1 MRLIISLLSILIIFI
16 LYFYVYEKNFNKKN
30 DQEVQEIKQDKIELQ
45 NKLTDLTSLSNRIS
59 KKNIYLD
66 LGQLDT
72 NEIEISVTNGPAF
85 KKVNNFEE
93 SFQDIIPGDIL
104 NINLFG
110 NIFQEEIKSVEKSSK
125 NKIVKTF
132 SQAKENESFV
142 VIGEEL
148 AFGKFHINEKVF
160 LLKSDSKMTYIVNTA
175 EAGLV
180 IPQFS
185 EEAYSTRQEYQ
196 SNLEYRVN

>member
-1 MRLIISLLSILIIFI
+1 MKKLKILLLLFLHVSCTSETDNTNCMDCGEGLLDGY
-16 LYFYVYEKNFNKKN
+16 LYK
-30 DQEVQEIKQDKIELQ
+30 EVT
-45 NKLTDLTSLSNRIS
+45 LTDIPKLS
-59 KKNIYLD
+59 
-66 LGQLDT
+66 
-72 NEIEISVTNGPAF
+72 EIEISAINGPAF

-125 NKIVKTF
+125 NKIVTTY
-132 SQAKENESFV
+132 SQAEENESFV

-160 LLKSDSKMTYIVNTA
+160 LLKRDSKMTYIVNTA

-185 EEAYSTRQEYQ
+185 EEDYSTRQE
-196 SNLEYRVN
+196 

>member
-1 MRLIISLLSILIIFI
+1 MRLIFSLLSILIIFI

-66 LGQLDT
+66 LGQFDT
-72 NEIEISVTNGPAF
+72 NEIEISVINGPAF

-125 NKIVKTF
+125 NKIVKTY
-132 SQAKENESFV
+132 SQAEENESFV

-160 LLKSDSKMTYIVNTA
+160 LLKRDSKMTYLVNTA

-185 EEAYSTRQEYQ
+185 EEDYSTRQE
-196 SNLEYRVN
+196 

>member
-1 MRLIISLLSILIIFI
+1 MKLIISLLSILIIFI

-66 LGQLDT
+66 LGQFDT
-72 NEIEISVTNGPAF
+72 NEIEISVINGPAF

-125 NKIVKTF
+125 NKIVKTY
-132 SQAKENESFV
+132 SQAEENESFV

-160 LLKSDSKMTYIVNTA
+160 LLKRDSKITYIVNTA

-185 EEAYSTRQEYQ
+185 EEDYSTRQE
-196 SNLEYRVN
+196 

>member
-1 MRLIISLLSILIIFI
+1 MRLIISLLSIVLIFI
-16 LYFYVYEKNFNKKN
+16 LYFYINEKNFDKKN
-30 DQEVQEIKQDKIELQ
+30 DQEVLQIKQDKTELQ

-66 LGQLDT
+66 LGQFDT
-72 NEIEISVTNGPAF
+72 NEIEISVINGPAF

-125 NKIVKTF
+125 NKIVKTY
-132 SQAKENESFV
+132 SQAEENESFV

-160 LLKSDSKMTYIVNTA
+160 LLKRDSKMTYLVNTA

-185 EEAYSTRQEYQ
+185 EEDYSTRQE
-196 SNLEYRVN
+196 

>member
-1 MRLIISLLSILIIFI
+1 MRLIISLLTILIIFI

-59 KKNIYLD
+59 RKNIYLD
-66 LGQLDT
+66 LGQFDT
-72 NEIEISVTNGPAF
+72 DEIEISVINGSAF

-110 NIFQEEIKSVEKSSK
+110 NTFQEEIKSVEKSSK
-125 NKIVKTF
+125 NKIVKTY
-132 SQAKENESFV
+132 SQAEENESFV

-160 LLKSDSKMTYIVNTA
+160 LLKKDSKMTYLVNTA

-185 EEAYSTRQEYQ
+185 EEDFSTRQE
-196 SNLEYRVN
+196 

>member
-1 MRLIISLLSILIIFI
+1 MRLIISLLSLVIVFI
-16 LYFYVYEKNFNKKN
+16 LYFYIYEKNFNKKN
-30 DQEVQEIKQDKIELQ
+30 DQEVLEIKQDKTELQ

-66 LGQLDT
+66 LGQFDT
-72 NEIEISVTNGPAF
+72 SEIEISAINGPAF

-125 NKIVKTF
+125 NKIVKTY

-160 LLKSDSKMTYIVNTA
+160 LLKRDSKMTYLVNTS
-175 EAGLV
+175 EADLV
-180 IPQFS
+180 VPQFS
-185 EEAYSTRQEYQ
+185 EEDYSTRQE
-196 SNLEYRVN
+196 

>member
-30 DQEVQEIKQDKIELQ
+30 DQGVQEIKQDKIELQ

-59 KKNIYLD
+59 KKNIHLD
-66 LGQLDT
+66 LGQFDT
-72 NEIEISVTNGPAF
+72 NEIEISVINGPAF

-125 NKIVKTF
+125 NKIVKTY
-132 SQAKENESFV
+132 SQAEENESFV

-160 LLKSDSKMTYIVNTA
+160 LLKRDSKMTYLVNTA

-185 EEAYSTRQEYQ
+185 EEDYSTRQE
-196 SNLEYRVN
+196 

>member
-66 LGQLDT
+66 LGQFNT
-72 NEIEISVTNGPAF
+72 SEIEISAINGPAF

-110 NIFQEEIKSVEKSSK
+110 KIFQEEIKSVEKSSK
-125 NKIVKTF
+125 NKIVKTY
-132 SQAKENESFV
+132 SQAEENESFV

-160 LLKSDSKMTYIVNTA
+160 LLKRDSKMTYIVNTA

-185 EEAYSTRQEYQ
+185 EEDYSTRQE
-196 SNLEYRVN
+196 

>member
-30 DQEVQEIKQDKIELQ
+30 DQEVQDIKQDKIELQ

-125 NKIVKTF
+125 NKIVKTY
-132 SQAKENESFV
+132 SQSEENESFV

-160 LLKSDSKMTYIVNTA
+160 LLKRDSKMTYIVNTA

-185 EEAYSTRQEYQ
+185 EEDYSTRQE
-196 SNLEYRVN
+196 

>member
-66 LGQLDT
+66 LGQFDT
-72 NEIEISVTNGPAF
+72 NEIEISVINGPAF

-125 NKIVKTF
+125 NKIVKTY
-132 SQAKENESFV
+132 SQAEENESFV

-160 LLKSDSKMTYIVNTA
+160 LLKRDSKMTYLVNTA
-175 EAGLV
+175 EADLV

-185 EEAYSTRQEYQ
+185 EEDYSTRQE
-196 SNLEYRVN
+196 

>member
-1 MRLIISLLSILIIFI
+1 MRLIISLLSLLIIFI
-16 LYFYVYEKNFNKKN
+16 LYFYVYEKNFNIKN
-30 DQEVQEIKQDKIELQ
+30 DQEVLDIKQDKKELQ

-66 LGQLDT
+66 LGQFNT
-72 NEIEISVTNGPAF
+72 NEIEISEINGPAF

-93 SFQDIIPGDIL
+93 SFGDIIPGDIL

-125 NKIVKTF
+125 NKIVKTY
-132 SQAKENESFV
+132 SQVEENESFV

-160 LLKSDSKMTYIVNTA
+160 LLKRDSKMTYLVNTA
-175 EAGLV
+175 EADLV

-185 EEAYSTRQEYQ
+185 EGDYSTRQE
-196 SNLEYRVN
+196 

>member
-1 MRLIISLLSILIIFI
+1 MRLIISLFSILIFFI

-66 LGQLDT
+66 LGQFDT
-72 NEIEISVTNGPAF
+72 NEIEISVINGPAF

-125 NKIVKTF
+125 NKIVKTY
-132 SQAKENESFV
+132 SQAEENESFV

-160 LLKSDSKMTYIVNTA
+160 LLKRDSKMTYIVNTA

-185 EEAYSTRQEYQ
+185 EEDYSTRQE
-196 SNLEYRVN
+196 

>member
-1 MRLIISLLSILIIFI
+1 MRLIISLLSLVIVFI
-16 LYFYVYEKNFNKKN
+16 LYFYIYEKNFNKKN
-30 DQEVQEIKQDKIELQ
+30 DQEVLEIKQDKTELQ

-66 LGQLDT
+66 LGQFDT
-72 NEIEISVTNGPAF
+72 SEIEISAINGPAF

-125 NKIVKTF
+125 NKIVKTY

-160 LLKSDSKMTYIVNTA
+160 LLKRDSKMTYLVNTS
-175 EAGLV
+175 EADLV

-185 EEAYSTRQEYQ
+185 EEDYSTRQE
-196 SNLEYRVN
+196 

>member
-66 LGQLDT
+66 LGQFNT
-72 NEIEISVTNGPAF
+72 NEIEISVINGPAF

-125 NKIVKTF
+125 NKIVKTY
-132 SQAKENESFV
+132 SQAEENESFV

-160 LLKSDSKMTYIVNTA
+160 LLKRDSKMTYLVNTA

-185 EEAYSTRQEYQ
+185 EEDYSTRQE
-196 SNLEYRVN
+196 

>member
-59 KKNIYLD
+59 KKNIYLN
-66 LGQLDT
+66 LGQFDT
-72 NEIEISVTNGPAF
+72 NKIEISVINGPAF

-125 NKIVKTF
+125 NKIVKTY
-132 SQAKENESFV
+132 SQAEENESFV

-160 LLKSDSKMTYIVNTA
+160 LLKRDSKITYIVNTA

-185 EEAYSTRQEYQ
+185 EEDYSTRQE
-196 SNLEYRVN
+196 

>member
-66 LGQLDT
+66 LGQFNT
-72 NEIEISVTNGPAF
+72 SEIEISAINGPAF

-125 NKIVKTF
+125 NKIVKTY
-132 SQAKENESFV
+132 SQAEENESFV

-160 LLKSDSKMTYIVNTA
+160 LLKRDSKMTYLVNTA
-175 EAGLV
+175 EADLV

-185 EEAYSTRQEYQ
+185 EEDYSTRQE
-196 SNLEYRVN
+196 

>member
-66 LGQLDT
+66 LGQFDT
-72 NEIEISVTNGPAF
+72 NEIEISVINGPAF

-125 NKIVKTF
+125 NKIVKTY
-132 SQAKENESFV
+132 SQAEENESFV

-160 LLKSDSKMTYIVNTA
+160 LLKRDSKITYLVNTA
-175 EAGLV
+175 EADLV

-185 EEAYSTRQEYQ
+185 EEDYSTRQE
-196 SNLEYRVN
+196 

>member
-66 LGQLDT
+66 LGQFDT
-72 NEIEISVTNGPAF
+72 NEIEISVINGPAF

-125 NKIVKTF
+125 NKIV
-132 SQAKENESFV
+132 NV
-142 VIGEEL
+142 V
-148 AFGKFHINEKVF
+148 
-160 LLKSDSKMTYIVNTA
+160 
-175 EAGLV
+175 
-180 IPQFS
+180 
-185 EEAYSTRQEYQ
+185 
-196 SNLEYRVN
+196 

>member
-66 LGQLDT
+66 LGQFDI
-72 NEIEISVTNGPAF
+72 NEIEISVINGPAF

-93 SFQDIIPGDIL
+93 SFQDVIPGDIL

-125 NKIVKTF
+125 NKIVKTY
-132 SQAKENESFV
+132 SQAEENESFV
-142 VIGEEL
+142 VIGQEL

-160 LLKSDSKMTYIVNTA
+160 LLKRDSKMTYIVNTA

-185 EEAYSTRQEYQ
+185 EEDYSTRQE
-196 SNLEYRVN
+196 

>member
-16 LYFYVYEKNFNKKN
+16 LYFYVYEKNFYKKN
-30 DQEVQEIKQDKIELQ
+30 DQGILEIKQDKTELQ

-66 LGQLDT
+66 LGQFNT
-72 NEIEISVTNGPAF
+72 SEIEISAINGPAF

-125 NKIVKTF
+125 NKIVKTY
-132 SQAKENESFV
+132 SQAEENESFV

-160 LLKSDSKMTYIVNTA
+160 LLKRDSKMTYLVNTA

-185 EEAYSTRQEYQ
+185 EEDYSTRQE
-196 SNLEYRVN
+196 

>member
-59 KKNIYLD
+59 KKNIHLD
-66 LGQLDT
+66 LGQFDT
-72 NEIEISVTNGPAF
+72 NEIEISVINGPAF

-125 NKIVKTF
+125 NKIVKTY
-132 SQAKENESFV
+132 SQSEENESFV

-160 LLKSDSKMTYIVNTA
+160 LLKRDSKMTYIVNTA

-185 EEAYSTRQEYQ
+185 EEDYSTRQE
-196 SNLEYRVN
+196 

>member
-30 DQEVQEIKQDKIELQ
+30 DLEVQEIKQDKIELQ

-66 LGQLDT
+66 LGQFNT
-72 NEIEISVTNGPAF
+72 SEIEISAINGPAF

-125 NKIVKTF
+125 NKIVKTY
-132 SQAKENESFV
+132 SQAEENESFV

-160 LLKSDSKMTYIVNTA
+160 LLKRDSKMTYLVNTA

-185 EEAYSTRQEYQ
+185 EEDYSTRQE
-196 SNLEYRVN
+196 

>member
-16 LYFYVYEKNFNKKN
+16 LYFYIYEKNFNKKN

-66 LGQLDT
+66 LGQFDT
-72 NEIEISVTNGPAF
+72 SEIEISAINGPAF

-125 NKIVKTF
+125 NKIVKTY
-132 SQAKENESFV
+132 SQAEENESFV

-160 LLKSDSKMTYIVNTA
+160 LLKRDSKMTYVVNTA

-185 EEAYSTRQEYQ
+185 EEDYSTRQE
-196 SNLEYRVN
+196 

>member
-16 LYFYVYEKNFNKKN
+16 LYFYIYEKNFYKKN
-30 DQEVQEIKQDKIELQ
+30 DQAILEIKQDKTELQ

-66 LGQLDT
+66 LGQFNT
-72 NEIEISVTNGPAF
+72 SEIEISAINGPAF

-125 NKIVKTF
+125 NKIVKTY
-132 SQAKENESFV
+132 SQAEENESFV

-160 LLKSDSKMTYIVNTA
+160 LLKRDSKMTYLVNTA

-185 EEAYSTRQEYQ
+185 EEDYSTRQE
-196 SNLEYRVN
+196 

>member
-16 LYFYVYEKNFNKKN
+16 LYFYIYEKNFYKKN
-30 DQEVQEIKQDKIELQ
+30 DQGIIEIKQDKTELQ

-66 LGQLDT
+66 LGQFNT
-72 NEIEISVTNGPAF
+72 SEIEISAINGPAF

-125 NKIVKTF
+125 NKIVKTY
-132 SQAKENESFV
+132 SQAEENESFV

-160 LLKSDSKMTYIVNTA
+160 LLKRDSKMTYIVNTA

-185 EEAYSTRQEYQ
+185 EEDYSTRQE
-196 SNLEYRVN
+196 

>member
-1 MRLIISLLSILIIFI
+1 MRLIISLISILIIFI

-30 DQEVQEIKQDKIELQ
+30 DQEVQEIEQDKIELQ

-66 LGQLDT
+66 LGQFNT
-72 NEIEISVTNGPAF
+72 NEIEISVINGPAF

-125 NKIVKTF
+125 NKIVKTY
-132 SQAKENESFV
+132 SQAEENESFV

-160 LLKSDSKMTYIVNTA
+160 LLKRDSKITYLVNTA

-185 EEAYSTRQEYQ
+185 EEDYSTRQE
-196 SNLEYRVN
+196 

>member
-16 LYFYVYEKNFNKKN
+16 LYFYIYEKNFYKKN
-30 DQEVQEIKQDKIELQ
+30 DQGIIEIKQDKIELQ

-66 LGQLDT
+66 LGQFNT
-72 NEIEISVTNGPAF
+72 SEIEISAINGPAF

-125 NKIVKTF
+125 NKIVKTY
-132 SQAKENESFV
+132 SQAEENESFV

-160 LLKSDSKMTYIVNTA
+160 LLKRDSKMTYLVNTA

-185 EEAYSTRQEYQ
+185 EEDYSTRQE
-196 SNLEYRVN
+196 

>member
-1 MRLIISLLSILIIFI
+1 MRLIISLLSLLIIFI
-16 LYFYVYEKNFNKKN
+16 LCFYIYEKNFNKKN
-30 DQEVQEIKQDKIELQ
+30 NQEVLEIKQDKTELQ

-66 LGQLDT
+66 LGQFNT
-72 NEIEISVTNGPAF
+72 SEIEISAINGPAF

-125 NKIVKTF
+125 NKIVKTY
-132 SQAKENESFV
+132 SQAEENESFV

-160 LLKSDSKMTYIVNTA
+160 LLKRDSKMTYLVNTA

-185 EEAYSTRQEYQ
+185 EEDYSTRQE
-196 SNLEYRVN
+196 

>member
-66 LGQLDT
+66 LGQFNT
-72 NEIEISVTNGPAF
+72 SEIEISAINGPAF

-125 NKIVKTF
+125 NKIVKTY
-132 SQAKENESFV
+132 SQAEENESFV

-148 AFGKFHINEKVF
+148 AFGKFHVNEKVF
-160 LLKSDSKMTYIVNTA
+160 LLKRDSKMTYIVNTA

-185 EEAYSTRQEYQ
+185 EEDYSTRQE
-196 SNLEYRVN
+196 

>member
-1 MRLIISLLSILIIFI
+1 MRLIISLLSLVIVFI
-16 LYFYVYEKNFNKKN
+16 LYFYIYEKNFNKKN
-30 DQEVQEIKQDKIELQ
+30 DQEVLEIKQDKTELQ
-45 NKLTDLTSLSNRIS
+45 NKLTDLTSLSNRVS

-66 LGQLDT
+66 LGQFDT
-72 NEIEISVTNGPAF
+72 SEIEISAINGPAF

-125 NKIVKTF
+125 NKIVKTY

-160 LLKSDSKMTYIVNTA
+160 LLKRDSKMTYLVNTS
-175 EAGLV
+175 EADLV
-180 IPQFS
+180 VPQFS
-185 EEAYSTRQEYQ
+185 EEDYSTRQE
-196 SNLEYRVN
+196 

>member
-1 MRLIISLLSILIIFI
+1 MRLIISLLSLLIFFI
-16 LYFYVYEKNFNKKN
+16 LSFYIYEKNFNKKN
-30 DQEVQEIKQDKIELQ
+30 DQEILEMKQDKIELQ

-66 LGQLDT
+66 LGQFNT
-72 NEIEISVTNGPAF
+72 SEIEISAINGPAF

-125 NKIVKTF
+125 NKIVKTY
-132 SQAKENESFV
+132 SQAEENESFV

-160 LLKSDSKMTYIVNTA
+160 LLKRDSKMTYIVNTA

-185 EEAYSTRQEYQ
+185 EEDYSTKQE
-196 SNLEYRVN
+196 

>member
-16 LYFYVYEKNFNKKN
+16 LYFYIYEKNFNKKN

-66 LGQLDT
+66 LGQFDT
-72 NEIEISVTNGPAF
+72 NEIEISVINGPAF

-125 NKIVKTF
+125 NKIVKTY
-132 SQAKENESFV
+132 SQAEENESFV

-160 LLKSDSKMTYIVNTA
+160 LLKRDSKMTYIVNTA
-175 EAGLV
+175 EAGLE

-185 EEAYSTRQEYQ
+185 EEDYSTRQE
-196 SNLEYRVN
+196 

>member
-16 LYFYVYEKNFNKKN
+16 LYFYIYEKNFYKKN
-30 DQEVQEIKQDKIELQ
+30 DQGILEIKQDKTELQ

-66 LGQLDT
+66 LGQFNT
-72 NEIEISVTNGPAF
+72 SEIEISAINGPAF

-125 NKIVKTF
+125 NKIVKTY
-132 SQAKENESFV
+132 SQAEENESFV

-160 LLKSDSKMTYIVNTA
+160 LLKRDSKMTYLVNTA

-185 EEAYSTRQEYQ
+185 EEDYSTRQE
-196 SNLEYRVN
+196 

>member
-16 LYFYVYEKNFNKKN
+16 LYFYINEKNFNKKN
-30 DQEVQEIKQDKIELQ
+30 DQEVLEIKQNKIELQ

-66 LGQLDT
+66 LGQFET
-72 NEIEISVTNGPAF
+72 NEIEISVINGPAF

-125 NKIVKTF
+125 NKIVKTY
-132 SQAKENESFV
+132 SQAEENESFV

-160 LLKSDSKMTYIVNTA
+160 LLKRDSKITYLVNTA

-185 EEAYSTRQEYQ
+185 EEDYSTRQE
-196 SNLEYRVN
+196 

>member
-125 NKIVKTF
+125 NKIVKTY
-132 SQAKENESFV
+132 SQAEENESFV

-160 LLKSDSKMTYIVNTA
+160 LLKRDSKMTYLVNTA

-185 EEAYSTRQEYQ
+185 EEDYSTRQE
-196 SNLEYRVN
+196 